1 MTRLEALRKR
11 IAPLLKSIKISL
23 SPNRSSRGG
32 AKPRMSVIHTTES
45 GPGSLWGVV
54 NYFHNAGIDVS
65 STYVV
70 GDVEKPNGLVDVV
83 MCVPENEKPWTQKSA
98 NPYSVS
104 YELVGRAARTYT
116 DWMRHKAQLKTVA
129 ALVADDCLQYGYPA
143 RHGYP
148 GIVGHG
154 DLNALGFPNE
164 HTDPGEQFPWSYFV
178 GLVRQYIAGT
188 TPKPKPLVIRVNM
201 NKRPRPQGIP
211 RLIPKWAWVYR
222 EWHLSGRK
230 GKRPPIPKKGLPKWF
245 WPWMQWSTGL
255 GPHGKKLDD

>member
-98 NPYSVS
+98 NPM
-104 YELVGRAARTYT
+104 
-116 DWMRHKAQLKTVA
+116 MRIPMRFSK
-129 ALVADDCLQYGYPA
+129 PA
-143 RHGYP
+143 RKG
-148 GIVGHG
+148 
-154 DLNALGFPNE
+154 AA
-164 HTDPGEQFPWSYFV
+164 
-178 GLVRQYIAGT
+178 IAKRRSLPAT
-188 TPKPKPLVIRVNM
+188 ATLETAMPSPRM
-201 NKRPRPQGIP
+201 NG
-211 RLIPKWAWVYR
+211 
-222 EWHLSGRK
+222 
-230 GKRPPIPKKGLPKWF
+230 
-245 WPWMQWSTGL
+245 M
-255 GPHGKKLDD
+255 

>member
-11 IAPLLKSIKISL
+11 IGPLLKTIKISL

-54 NYFHNAGIDVS
+54 NYFHNAGIEVS

-70 GDVEKPNGLVDVV
+70 GDIERPDGWVDVV

-104 YELVGRAARTYT
+104 YELIGRAARSYT
-116 DWMRHKAQLKTVA
+116 DWMKHKAQLKTVA

-154 DLNALGFPNE
+154 DLAGLGFPNE
-164 HTDPGEQFPWSYFV
+164 HTDPGKDFPWRYFV
-178 GLVRQYIAGT
+178 SMVQQFMHEGAPR
-188 TPKPKPLVIRVNM
+188 PKPVPVNM

-211 RLIPKWAWVYR
+211 RRIPKWAWRYR
-222 EWHLSGRK
+222 EWHLHGRK
-230 GKRPPIPKKGLPKWF
+230 GKR
-245 WPWMQWSTGL
+245 SHTAS
-255 GPHGKKLDD
+255 H

>member
-1 MTRLEALRKR
+1 MSKLDDLRKR
-11 IAPLLKSIKISL
+11 LRPLLNSIKISL

-54 NYFHNAGIDVS
+54 NYFHNAGIEVS

-70 GDVEKPNGLVDVV
+70 GDIERKDGWVDVV

-104 YELVGRAARTYT
+104 YELVGRAARSYT
-116 DWMRHKAQLKTVA
+116 DWMNHKAQLRTVA

-148 GIVGHG
+148 GIVGHR
-154 DLNALGFPNE
+154 DLKSLGFPND
-164 HTDPGEQFPWSYFV
+164 HTDPGENFPWRYFI
-178 GLVRQYIAGT
+178 GLVRGFLNDKGKR
-188 TPKPKPLVIRVNM
+188 PEPVKMNM
-201 NKRPRPQGIP
+201 NKRPRPAGIP
-211 RLIPKWAWVYR
+211 RRIPAYAWKYR
-222 EWHLSGRK
+222 EWHLNGRK
-230 GKRPPIPKKGLPKWF
+230 GKPPKHPKLPPWF
-245 WPWMQWSTGL
+245 WPWMQWSTGA
-255 GPHGKKLDD
+255 GPHGRKLP